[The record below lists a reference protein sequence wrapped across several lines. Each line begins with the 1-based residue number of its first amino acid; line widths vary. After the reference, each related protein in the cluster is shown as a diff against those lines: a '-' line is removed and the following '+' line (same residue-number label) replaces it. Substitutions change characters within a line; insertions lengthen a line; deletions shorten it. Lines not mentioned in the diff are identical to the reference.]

1 MQFITHPQLSQSK
14 SDRMKSR
21 DFASFPILTT
31 ERLTLRPP
39 LPDDQNAVLALRSD
53 PEVNKYLDRQPS
65 KTPEEAL
72 HFINQVNE
80 NMQQNHSLYW
90 VITLTM
96 PQTVVGTICLFGFS
110 DEKSSCEI
118 GYELM
123 PKFQG
128 QGIMREA
135 AQAVIDY
142 VFRTLKIKNILA
154 STHRNNPNSSKLLT
168 NLRFVK
174 LTETDK
180 ENPAPYSYY
189 YYADDT
195 RE

>member
-1 MQFITHPQLSQSK
+1 
-14 SDRMKSR
+14 MKSR
-21 DFASFPILTT
+21 DFASFPMLTT

-65 KTPEEAL
+65 KTLEEAL
-72 HFINQVNE
+72 KFINQVNE
-80 NMQQNHSLYW
+80 NMQRNHSLYW
-90 VITLTM
+90 VIVLTM
-96 PQTVVGTICLFGFS
+96 PPTVVGTVCLFDFS
-110 DEKSSCEI
+110 DKKSSCEI

-135 AQAVIDY
+135 VQAVIDY

-154 STHRNNPNSSKLLT
+154 SAHRSNQNSIKLLT
-168 NLRFVK
+168 SLRFVK
-174 LTETDK
+174 LPETDQ
-180 ENPAPYSYY
+180 ENP
-189 YYADDT
+189 DIRIFRLT
-195 RE
+195 Q